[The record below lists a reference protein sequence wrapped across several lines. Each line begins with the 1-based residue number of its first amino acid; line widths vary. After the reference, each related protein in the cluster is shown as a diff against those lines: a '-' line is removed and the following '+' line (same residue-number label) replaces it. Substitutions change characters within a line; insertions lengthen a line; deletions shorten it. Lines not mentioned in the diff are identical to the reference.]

1 MIAFVWTLLASKW
14 LSWIGVAVKAVWW
27 GITSFFRGLSFL
39 QNPFEMFTVGV
50 LALVAFCAGGL
61 AGIRYDAHL
70 VKEAKREL
78 ATVYDNMSKKDRE
91 DARKA
96 AEARVARAAAEAA
109 ERQRQINEANTAKLP
124 PLAVV
129 APPLPAGT
137 AVSSHP
143 PVVAGVRQPD
153 GPRKPKTDQ
162 VRRRKSEP
170 SLLDSIQAAFSG
182 SDGAGAR

>member
-1 MIAFVWTLLASKW
+1 MIAFVWALLASKW
-14 LSWIGVAVKAVWW
+14 LSWIGVAIKAVWW
-27 GITSFFRGLSFL
+27 GVTSFFRGLSFL
-39 QNPFEMFTVGV
+39 QNPFEMFTVAV
-50 LALVAFCAGGL
+50 LTLAAFCVGGL

-78 ATVYDNMSKKDRE
+78 ATVYNDMSKKDRE
-91 DARKA
+91 DARRA
-96 AEARVARAAAEAA
+96 AEARQARIAAEAA
-109 ERQRQINEANTAKLP
+109 ERQRQINEANTAKLT
-124 PLAVV
+124 PLELV

-143 PVVAGVRQPD
+143 PVVAGVRNPAN
-153 GPRKPKTDQ
+153 K

-182 SDGAGAR
+182 AASPGTR